1 MVLNTQENG
10 QESQGPEAQINR
22 EMDVE
27 SPPATPTQNQQTP
40 SVFEIPILP
49 LNKRYANF
57 SPETTYRGRNPY
69 QNTSSPKPIA
79 KNAEQAIYWARDL
92 ILQASTMEE
101 SHIAQNKLL
110 ELLDVFRDYTE
121 TGRVANQITEKLSAK
136 LAYHSA
142 TLANASQQATKTL
155 KQATIAASNKA
166 QPIAAQPTQKPAQS
180 SYAAIAA
187 NNSNQAWT
195 TVQPRKKQ
203 AQQAKKPASYYQT
216 LVTLEDG
223 QIISPLLVRN
233 KINQAF
239 QKAGI
244 AGPVIQQVSTSRR
257 NNLILTTTEGYSGE
271 FLLKQVNTW
280 QSQLPIKKAQPLESW
295 TKLIVHGVPTT
306 FDGAEN
312 LQLLHTEIPTYN
324 KNQTIVGNPYWLS
337 RSWKNKQT
345 SSIVIAFKSEEEA
358 KKIGTEVSQREEI
371 GDHDAIAITIQEGR
385 LKFNIYNVYNQKN
398 AENIKTFQRLLANT
412 QLPISTLLLID
423 ANEHHPWWDPGCK
436 TSQDGQLLAD
446 WIEDQDL
453 SLLNTPGTATFFRPH
468 LSRETTLDLT
478 IATPDLAA
486 KGETLETS
494 FKGKCKAFRKA
505 LFPPPPSTALPSFN
519 NHQEKEWEWPA
530 LSTTELERACS
541 NKVKSSSP
549 GPDAL
554 SQDIITAAYQAQP
567 NTFFKA
573 YSLLF
578 NYGYHPTCWRR
589 ATGAIL
595 KKPSKPDYST
605 PKAYRVITLLSCLG
619 KVTERIIAKRLG
631 YLAETTNL
639 LHDSQIGGRLK
650 KSAIDA
656 ALLLVDQIQHQKQQ
670 GYTTSTVFLD
680 VKGAFDHVSH
690 NQFLDTLKRLGLPI
704 SLITWAKTFLSNRSL
719 RLAFDGQIEEFSE
732 INAGIPQGSPV
743 SPIFFLIYIRD
754 LFPQIDGFQLSY
766 IDDISIT
773 TSSTSIKKNVKILQR
788 EVNKLVTKG
797 KQLAIEFDIA
807 KTELIHYTKNKRRK
821 EIPLELP
828 SKEKIYHKDT
838 IKWLGVYL
846 DNKLSFREHVAIR
859 ASQAKTAFNR
869 LGRLANIDRGLSPF
883 AIRQLYLAC
892 VTSIADYGSPIYWR
906 NQSFIKDQLQPL
918 HNAACRKVL
927 GVFKTAPAIPTS
939 IEASLPS
946 PAVRLSQTNR
956 KYALRAIQLAPTH
969 PITKA
974 IARLQKTTLQQS
986 KQPNKPRQLRAI
998 TSSIPSTKEIE
1009 EIISY
1014 RFRPWDSLNYNIS
1027 ISKKSKEEEA
1037 AAHKD
1042 YIQTIEDNSIVIYSD
1057 ASKTKDRDGIGV
1069 GLAVYN
1075 PNQEEIYAETKN
1087 IGEQQL
1093 VYNGELEG
1101 VTAAFEYA
1109 AKTAQKDQN
1118 IHVYADNQAAIYRL
1132 QSLSDKPGQQWVI
1145 RCQKAAKAILNRK
1158 AKIFLKWAPGHTDI
1172 EGNERADALA
1182 KEATKQTPKK
1192 SQTSLAFL
1200 GTKIKLLQRAS
1211 QAEEWRKYREKN
1223 RTPKATTVEE
1233 ALEIAR
1239 NLVIQA
1245 ANLAENNPTQ
1255 QTSLLDL
1262 VEVFRDYT
1270 ETGRVSKKNS
1280 AILGDQI
1287 SSLSNVSKEL
1297 RDKVRRLEKPIPAQ
1311 PNQQG
1316 DRQTAALTQPISY
1329 AAIAAA
1335 NKEQQWTT
1343 MQKKAPQKAKPSLKE
1358 RQLVLVNQGGPAAFD
1373 ALRLRNAFN
1382 QAFTLKGGVQSPVVA
1397 SVTLSSKG
1405 NKVVTT
1411 TPAFTANYLL
1421 ENQGIWKDL
1430 VAFKVAQ
1437 PITSWFKIVVH
1448 RLPTNHG
1455 LEVIKEEIETFN
1467 KGLKVVGT
1475 PFWLTPE
1482 SKRGQQSYGSA
1493 CVAFATEEEALKAI
1507 RGKLYILG
1515 ESLRAEKLR
1524 VINNLKQCSKCQ
1536 GFGHLEARN
1545 SPATE
1550 SALDLAIK
1558 VDARIVAVQEPWLP
1572 KGSSYENTR
1581 STAHQDFTQILP
1593 TPKDTSLRPRVLFY
1607 IRKDLK
1613 GEVNPFI
1620 SDDNDFLAIKVLA
1633 STSSLYIYNIYNEKS
1648 LQEGLNKTTIQRR
1661 LLQEIL
1667 QPQSIILGDFNTHH
1681 PRWSLEERSPSTQ
1694 AEELVEWIDTQDLT
1708 LLNTPGAGTF
1718 LRSHMR
1724 QESVLDLTFA
1734 TSNTAASILD
1744 WQTIPETTFKET
1756 LGQEIKVLD
1765 LEKRLSTLPPCS
1777 NYTSRK
1783 LILGQNILL
1792 ETKLDELG
1800 EDLTRAI
1807 QKALEKSTPLVNQK
1821 PKTKPW
1827 WTSELDSH
1835 KRDLSRAYRA
1845 YKKEAAKENNS
1856 SLYQW
1861 KQEYLRTKNRY
1872 LKAIQRAKQS
1882 HWEAFL
1888 QKDSPKE
1895 IFKALAYTKDNL
1907 STRIPAIKGKES
1919 FTKKCKAFREDL
1931 FPPPPTT
1938 ATPSFHIYRGDS
1950 RWTWPALT
1958 EDELSFA
1965 CCKVKATSPGPD
1977 LISQEVIQKV
1987 YSAQPEALFRI
1998 YSTLF
2003 NLGYHPRCWRKA
2015 KGVILRK
2022 PNKPDYSIPKAYR
2035 VISLLNCLGKVLE
2048 RLVAR
2053 RLGALAETTDLLHP
2067 SQLGGRLKKSAI
2079 DAALLFYNNIQ
2090 QQKRKQKTTT
2100 TIFLDIKGAFDH
2112 VSKNK
2117 LLEVMKDQG
2126 LPCCLLAWTKS
2137 FLEDRI
2143 LQLSFDGQTEK
2154 PQVISTGTPQGSP
2167 ASPIL
2172 FLIYSKPLFNAI
2184 QTNANIYSSSYIDD
2198 LQISI
2203 SSTSVRKNIKLLE
2216 KEIQNLF
2223 RLAEESAIQ
2232 FDSSK
2237 TKLVN
2242 WTRSRKDQARV
2253 LTLPNQEIVQSKEL
2267 VRWLGVYFD
2276 CSLKFKHHSLI
2287 RNQQASAAF
2296 HRLSRLANSNKG
2308 LSPRAREQQT
2318 ALNQRQKLQNQACRK
2333 ILGSFRTSP
2342 AIPSEVEAALCP
2354 PRVRLNNALRQ
2365 YAFRARK
2372 LAPSHPLNIAIT
2384 SNQGKQLE
2392 RITRS
2397 ISTALS
2403 DDSEEIK
2410 HYASMPWSSTM
2421 PYKTNISKKSKKIE
2435 AKHHKE
2441 LLEDEYLLLI
2451 YSDASATKEGKGIGV
2466 GVAFYKGASLIAY
2479 EKVNIGYNQLVYNGE
2494 LEGITLGLEKAFDL
2508 VDDYLEVRAAIFR
2521 LKTASDYPGQEWQLR
2536 CTIAA
2541 EKLQEKGILPTIQW
2555 VLGHQG
2561 VIGNERA
2568 DALAKEATKL
2578 DPSSSRTSLAVI
2590 GTRIKQL
2597 GEREWLSYLGQYRR
2611 KAITLNPTT
2620 YAARYKWKTRKQ
2632 IATPPT
2638 SREASSAFYQ
2648 LKLGHCYLRDFL
2660 FKRGKVDSKVC
2671 PCNYRATQDP
2681 AHILLSCTLYKE
2693 ARKKMQETTKDPLSL
2708 AFLLDTTVGVQ
2719 ATIAFI
2725 KETRAATQ
2733 ACNNYKALSVT
2744 SNKKDSLL
2752 DEGMEAGSLWTS
2764 TSEGNDQRG
2773 A

>member
-1 MVLNTQENG
+1 MPPDSDT
-10 QESQGPEAQINR
+10 I
-22 EMDVE
+22 DVE
-27 SPPATPTQNQQTP
+27 LPRIRQEIAELEGQIQNEIEMEATQPATPTQNLET
-40 SVFEIPILP
+40 SNIFEIPILP
-49 LNKRYANF
+49 PNKRQANF
-57 SPETTYRGRNPY
+57 SPEKTRTHRRTRSNFSPFIGSTLRNPF
-69 QNTSSPKPIA
+69 SS
-79 KNAEQAIYWARDL
+79 Q
-92 ILQASTMEE
+92 
-101 SHIAQNKLL
+101 
-110 ELLDVFRDYTE
+110 
-121 TGRVANQITEKLSAK
+121 
-136 LAYHSA
+136 
-142 TLANASQQATKTL
+142 
-155 KQATIAASNKA
+155 
-166 QPIAAQPTQKPAQS
+166 
-180 SYAAIAA
+180 
-187 NNSNQAWT
+187 
-195 TVQPRKKQ
+195 
-203 AQQAKKPASYYQT
+203 
-216 LVTLEDG
+216 
-223 QIISPLLVRN
+223 
-233 KINQAF
+233 
-239 QKAGI
+239 
-244 AGPVIQQVSTSRR
+244 
-257 NNLILTTTEGYSGE
+257 
-271 FLLKQVNTW
+271 
-280 QSQLPIKKAQPLESW
+280 
-295 TKLIVHGVPTT
+295 
-306 FDGAEN
+306 
-312 LQLLHTEIPTYN
+312 
-324 KNQTIVGNPYWLS
+324 
-337 RSWKNKQT
+337 
-345 SSIVIAFKSEEEA
+345 
-358 KKIGTEVSQREEI
+358 
-371 GDHDAIAITIQEGR
+371 
-385 LKFNIYNVYNQKN
+385 
-398 AENIKTFQRLLANT
+398 
-412 QLPISTLLLID
+412 
-423 ANEHHPWWDPGCK
+423 
-436 TSQDGQLLAD
+436 
-446 WIEDQDL
+446 
-453 SLLNTPGTATFFRPH
+453 
-468 LSRETTLDLT
+468 
-478 IATPDLAA
+478 
-486 KGETLETS
+486 
-494 FKGKCKAFRKA
+494 
-505 LFPPPPSTALPSFN
+505 
-519 NHQEKEWEWPA
+519 
-530 LSTTELERACS
+530 
-541 NKVKSSSP
+541 
-549 GPDAL
+549 
-554 SQDIITAAYQAQP
+554 
-567 NTFFKA
+567 
-573 YSLLF
+573 
-578 NYGYHPTCWRR
+578 
-589 ATGAIL
+589 
-595 KKPSKPDYST
+595 
-605 PKAYRVITLLSCLG
+605 
-619 KVTERIIAKRLG
+619 
-631 YLAETTNL
+631 
-639 LHDSQIGGRLK
+639 
-650 KSAIDA
+650 
-656 ALLLVDQIQHQKQQ
+656 
-670 GYTTSTVFLD
+670 
-680 VKGAFDHVSH
+680 
-690 NQFLDTLKRLGLPI
+690 
-704 SLITWAKTFLSNRSL
+704 
-719 RLAFDGQIEEFSE
+719 
-732 INAGIPQGSPV
+732 
-743 SPIFFLIYIRD
+743 
-754 LFPQIDGFQLSY
+754 
-766 IDDISIT
+766 
-773 TSSTSIKKNVKILQR
+773 
-788 EVNKLVTKG
+788 
-797 KQLAIEFDIA
+797 
-807 KTELIHYTKNKRRK
+807 
-821 EIPLELP
+821 
-828 SKEKIYHKDT
+828 
-838 IKWLGVYL
+838 
-846 DNKLSFREHVAIR
+846 
-859 ASQAKTAFNR
+859 
-869 LGRLANIDRGLSPF
+869 
-883 AIRQLYLAC
+883 
-892 VTSIADYGSPIYWR
+892 
-906 NQSFIKDQLQPL
+906 
-918 HNAACRKVL
+918 
-927 GVFKTAPAIPTS
+927 
-939 IEASLPS
+939 
-946 PAVRLSQTNR
+946 
-956 KYALRAIQLAPTH
+956 
-969 PITKA
+969 
-974 IARLQKTTLQQS
+974 
-986 KQPNKPRQLRAI
+986 
-998 TSSIPSTKEIE
+998 
-1009 EIISY
+1009 
-1014 RFRPWDSLNYNIS
+1014 
-1027 ISKKSKEEEA
+1027 
-1037 AAHKD
+1037 
-1042 YIQTIEDNSIVIYSD
+1042 
-1057 ASKTKDRDGIGV
+1057 
-1069 GLAVYN
+1069 
-1075 PNQEEIYAETKN
+1075 
-1087 IGEQQL
+1087 
-1093 VYNGELEG
+1093 
-1101 VTAAFEYA
+1101 
-1109 AKTAQKDQN
+1109 
-1118 IHVYADNQAAIYRL
+1118 
-1132 QSLSDKPGQQWVI
+1132 
-1145 RCQKAAKAILNRK
+1145 
-1158 AKIFLKWAPGHTDI
+1158 
-1172 EGNERADALA
+1172 
-1182 KEATKQTPKK
+1182 
-1192 SQTSLAFL
+1192 
-1200 GTKIKLLQRAS
+1200 
-1211 QAEEWRKYREKN
+1211 N

-1421 ENQGIWKDL
+1421 ENQ
-1430 VAFKVAQ
+1430 
-1437 PITSWFKIVVH
+1437 
-1448 RLPTNHG
+1448 
-1455 LEVIKEEIETFN
+1455 EVIKEEIETFN

-1744 WQTIPETTFKET
+1744 WQTIPEVGSDHHAILFSIYTTSQLPSQPASLPKQYNTKRTDWTTFKET

-1861 KQEYLRTKNRY
+1861 KREYLRTKNRY

-2143 LQLSFDGQTEK
+2143 LQLSFDGQTEE
-2154 PQVISTGTPQGSP
+2154 P
-2167 ASPIL
+2167 
-2172 FLIYSKPLFNAI
+2172 

-2237 TKLVN
+2237 TELVN

-2253 LTLPNQEIVQSKEL
+2253 LTLPNQEI
-2267 VRWLGVYFD
+2267 
-2276 CSLKFKHHSLI
+2276 
-2287 RNQQASAAF
+2287 QASAAF
-2296 HRLSRLANSNKG
+2296 HRLSQLANSNKG
-2308 LSPRAREQQT
+2308 LSPRAVRQLYLACITSVADYGCQIFWREQQT

-2342 AIPSEVEAALCP
+2342 AIPSE
-2354 PRVRLNNALRQ
+2354 
-2365 YAFRARK
+2365 
-2372 LAPSHPLNIAIT
+2372 S
-2384 SNQGKQLE
+2384 
-2392 RITRS
+2392 
-2397 ISTALS
+2397 ST
-2403 DDSEEIK
+2403 D
-2410 HYASMPWSSTM
+2410 ASMPWSSTM
-2421 PYKTNISKKSKKIE
+2421 PYKTNISKKSKEIE
-2435 AKHHKE
+2435 AKHQQGASRRRISPLD
-2441 LLEDEYLLLI
+2441 LLRRLSY
-2451 YSDASATKEGKGIGV
+2451 KGRQGIGV
-2466 GVAFYKGASLIAY
+2466 GVASTKELVLIAY

-2494 LEGITLGLEKAFDL
+2494 LKGITLGLEKAFDL
-2508 VDDYLEVRAAIFR
+2508 ADDYLEVRVYADKQAAIFR
-2521 LKTASDYPGQEWQLR
+2521 LKTASDYPGQETPGR
-2536 CTIAA
+2536 YRKRESRRAS
-2541 EKLQEKGILPTIQW
+2541 KGGT
-2555 VLGHQG
+2555 
-2561 VIGNERA
+2561 
-2568 DALAKEATKL
+2568 TKL

-2632 IATPPT
+2632 IATTPT

-2733 ACNNYKALSVT
+2733 AWYKG
-2744 SNKKDSLL
+2744 NL
-2752 DEGMEAGSLWTS
+2752 D
-2764 TSEGNDQRG
+2764 N
-2773 A
+2773 

>member
-1 MVLNTQENG
+1 MPPDSDT
-10 QESQGPEAQINR
+10 I
-22 EMDVE
+22 DVE
-27 SPPATPTQNQQTP
+27 LPRIRQEIAELEGQIQNEIEMEATQPATPTQNLET
-40 SVFEIPILP
+40 SNIFEIPILP
-49 LNKRYANF
+49 PNKRQANF
-57 SPETTYRGRNPY
+57 SPEKTRTHRRSTLRNPF
-69 QNTSSPKPIA
+69 SS
-79 KNAEQAIYWARDL
+79 Q
-92 ILQASTMEE
+92 
-101 SHIAQNKLL
+101 
-110 ELLDVFRDYTE
+110 
-121 TGRVANQITEKLSAK
+121 
-136 LAYHSA
+136 
-142 TLANASQQATKTL
+142 
-155 KQATIAASNKA
+155 
-166 QPIAAQPTQKPAQS
+166 
-180 SYAAIAA
+180 
-187 NNSNQAWT
+187 
-195 TVQPRKKQ
+195 
-203 AQQAKKPASYYQT
+203 
-216 LVTLEDG
+216 
-223 QIISPLLVRN
+223 
-233 KINQAF
+233 
-239 QKAGI
+239 
-244 AGPVIQQVSTSRR
+244 
-257 NNLILTTTEGYSGE
+257 
-271 FLLKQVNTW
+271 
-280 QSQLPIKKAQPLESW
+280 
-295 TKLIVHGVPTT
+295 
-306 FDGAEN
+306 
-312 LQLLHTEIPTYN
+312 
-324 KNQTIVGNPYWLS
+324 
-337 RSWKNKQT
+337 
-345 SSIVIAFKSEEEA
+345 
-358 KKIGTEVSQREEI
+358 
-371 GDHDAIAITIQEGR
+371 
-385 LKFNIYNVYNQKN
+385 
-398 AENIKTFQRLLANT
+398 
-412 QLPISTLLLID
+412 
-423 ANEHHPWWDPGCK
+423 
-436 TSQDGQLLAD
+436 
-446 WIEDQDL
+446 
-453 SLLNTPGTATFFRPH
+453 
-468 LSRETTLDLT
+468 
-478 IATPDLAA
+478 
-486 KGETLETS
+486 
-494 FKGKCKAFRKA
+494 
-505 LFPPPPSTALPSFN
+505 
-519 NHQEKEWEWPA
+519 
-530 LSTTELERACS
+530 
-541 NKVKSSSP
+541 
-549 GPDAL
+549 
-554 SQDIITAAYQAQP
+554 
-567 NTFFKA
+567 
-573 YSLLF
+573 
-578 NYGYHPTCWRR
+578 
-589 ATGAIL
+589 
-595 KKPSKPDYST
+595 
-605 PKAYRVITLLSCLG
+605 
-619 KVTERIIAKRLG
+619 
-631 YLAETTNL
+631 
-639 LHDSQIGGRLK
+639 
-650 KSAIDA
+650 
-656 ALLLVDQIQHQKQQ
+656 
-670 GYTTSTVFLD
+670 
-680 VKGAFDHVSH
+680 
-690 NQFLDTLKRLGLPI
+690 
-704 SLITWAKTFLSNRSL
+704 
-719 RLAFDGQIEEFSE
+719 
-732 INAGIPQGSPV
+732 
-743 SPIFFLIYIRD
+743 
-754 LFPQIDGFQLSY
+754 
-766 IDDISIT
+766 
-773 TSSTSIKKNVKILQR
+773 
-788 EVNKLVTKG
+788 
-797 KQLAIEFDIA
+797 
-807 KTELIHYTKNKRRK
+807 
-821 EIPLELP
+821 
-828 SKEKIYHKDT
+828 
-838 IKWLGVYL
+838 
-846 DNKLSFREHVAIR
+846 
-859 ASQAKTAFNR
+859 
-869 LGRLANIDRGLSPF
+869 
-883 AIRQLYLAC
+883 
-892 VTSIADYGSPIYWR
+892 
-906 NQSFIKDQLQPL
+906 
-918 HNAACRKVL
+918 
-927 GVFKTAPAIPTS
+927 
-939 IEASLPS
+939 
-946 PAVRLSQTNR
+946 
-956 KYALRAIQLAPTH
+956 
-969 PITKA
+969 
-974 IARLQKTTLQQS
+974 
-986 KQPNKPRQLRAI
+986 
-998 TSSIPSTKEIE
+998 
-1009 EIISY
+1009 
-1014 RFRPWDSLNYNIS
+1014 
-1027 ISKKSKEEEA
+1027 
-1037 AAHKD
+1037 
-1042 YIQTIEDNSIVIYSD
+1042 
-1057 ASKTKDRDGIGV
+1057 
-1069 GLAVYN
+1069 
-1075 PNQEEIYAETKN
+1075 
-1087 IGEQQL
+1087 
-1093 VYNGELEG
+1093 
-1101 VTAAFEYA
+1101 
-1109 AKTAQKDQN
+1109 
-1118 IHVYADNQAAIYRL
+1118 
-1132 QSLSDKPGQQWVI
+1132 
-1145 RCQKAAKAILNRK
+1145 
-1158 AKIFLKWAPGHTDI
+1158 
-1172 EGNERADALA
+1172 
-1182 KEATKQTPKK
+1182 
-1192 SQTSLAFL
+1192 
-1200 GTKIKLLQRAS
+1200 
-1211 QAEEWRKYREKN
+1211 N

-1667 QPQSIILGDFNTHH
+1667 QPHSIILGDFNTHH

-1744 WQTIPETTFKET
+1744 WQTIPELPSQPASLPKQYNTKRTDWTTFKET

-1861 KQEYLRTKNRY
+1861 KREYLRTKNRY

-2143 LQLSFDGQTEK
+2143 LQLSFDGQTEE

-2237 TKLVN
+2237 TELVN

-2308 LSPRAREQQT
+2308 LSPRAVRQLYLACITSVADYGCQIFWREQQT

-2421 PYKTNISKKSKKIE
+2421 PYKTNISKKSKEIE

-2441 LLEDEYLLLI
+2441 LLEDEYLLSI

-2466 GVAFYKGASLIAY
+2466 GVAFYKGASLIAQ
-2479 EKVNIGYNQLVYNGE
+2479 EKANIGYNQLVYNGE
-2494 LEGITLGLEKAFDL
+2494 LEGITLGLEKAVDL
-2508 VDDYLEVRAAIFR
+2508 ADDYLEVRIYADNQAAILR

-2555 VLGHQG
+2555 VPGHQG

-2597 GEREWLSYLGQYRR
+2597 GEREWLSYLGQYGR

-2660 FKRGKVDSKVC
+2660 FKRGKVDSKAC

-2708 AFLLDTTVGVQ
+2708 AFLLDTTIGYRVY
-2719 ATIAFI
+2719 
-2725 KETRAATQ
+2725 E
-2733 ACNNYKALSVT
+2733 S
-2744 SNKKDSLL
+2744 
-2752 DEGMEAGSLWTS
+2752 
-2764 TSEGNDQRG
+2764 RG
-2773 A
+2773 ATTTVPPKAPPTTHAVQHLPMGPESERRIANDSASVSDNAIVDNDSDDANDNGITIKYDYAAMHTMETGMPDKTEYSKR

>member
-1 MVLNTQENG
+1 MHA
-10 QESQGPEAQINR
+10 S
-22 EMDVE
+22 
-27 SPPATPTQNQQTP
+27 
-40 SVFEIPILP
+40 
-49 LNKRYANF
+49 KYY
-57 SPETTYRGRNPY
+57 TYSR
-69 QNTSSPKPIA
+69 
-79 KNAEQAIYWARDL
+79 
-92 ILQASTMEE
+92 
-101 SHIAQNKLL
+101 KL
-110 ELLDVFRDYTE
+110 EV
-121 TGRVANQITEKLSAK
+121 
-136 LAYHSA
+136 
-142 TLANASQQATKTL
+142 
-155 KQATIAASNKA
+155 
-166 QPIAAQPTQKPAQS
+166 
-180 SYAAIAA
+180 
-187 NNSNQAWT
+187 
-195 TVQPRKKQ
+195 
-203 AQQAKKPASYYQT
+203 
-216 LVTLEDG
+216 
-223 QIISPLLVRN
+223 
-233 KINQAF
+233 
-239 QKAGI
+239 
-244 AGPVIQQVSTSRR
+244 
-257 NNLILTTTEGYSGE
+257 
-271 FLLKQVNTW
+271 
-280 QSQLPIKKAQPLESW
+280 
-295 TKLIVHGVPTT
+295 GV
-306 FDGAEN
+306 
-312 LQLLHTEIPTYN
+312 
-324 KNQTIVGNPYWLS
+324 VG
-337 RSWKNKQT
+337 
-345 SSIVIAFKSEEEA
+345 
-358 KKIGTEVSQREEI
+358 
-371 GDHDAIAITIQEGR
+371 
-385 LKFNIYNVYNQKN
+385 
-398 AENIKTFQRLLANT
+398 
-412 QLPISTLLLID
+412 
-423 ANEHHPWWDPGCK
+423 
-436 TSQDGQLLAD
+436 
-446 WIEDQDL
+446 
-453 SLLNTPGTATFFRPH
+453 
-468 LSRETTLDLT
+468 
-478 IATPDLAA
+478 
-486 KGETLETS
+486 
-494 FKGKCKAFRKA
+494 
-505 LFPPPPSTALPSFN
+505 
-519 NHQEKEWEWPA
+519 
-530 LSTTELERACS
+530 
-541 NKVKSSSP
+541 
-549 GPDAL
+549 
-554 SQDIITAAYQAQP
+554 
-567 NTFFKA
+567 
-573 YSLLF
+573 
-578 NYGYHPTCWRR
+578 
-589 ATGAIL
+589 
-595 KKPSKPDYST
+595 
-605 PKAYRVITLLSCLG
+605 
-619 KVTERIIAKRLG
+619 
-631 YLAETTNL
+631 
-639 LHDSQIGGRLK
+639 
-650 KSAIDA
+650 
-656 ALLLVDQIQHQKQQ
+656 
-670 GYTTSTVFLD
+670 
-680 VKGAFDHVSH
+680 
-690 NQFLDTLKRLGLPI
+690 
-704 SLITWAKTFLSNRSL
+704 
-719 RLAFDGQIEEFSE
+719 
-732 INAGIPQGSPV
+732 
-743 SPIFFLIYIRD
+743 
-754 LFPQIDGFQLSY
+754 
-766 IDDISIT
+766 
-773 TSSTSIKKNVKILQR
+773 
-788 EVNKLVTKG
+788 
-797 KQLAIEFDIA
+797 
-807 KTELIHYTKNKRRK
+807 
-821 EIPLELP
+821 
-828 SKEKIYHKDT
+828 
-838 IKWLGVYL
+838 
-846 DNKLSFREHVAIR
+846 
-859 ASQAKTAFNR
+859 
-869 LGRLANIDRGLSPF
+869 
-883 AIRQLYLAC
+883 
-892 VTSIADYGSPIYWR
+892 
-906 NQSFIKDQLQPL
+906 
-918 HNAACRKVL
+918 
-927 GVFKTAPAIPTS
+927 
-939 IEASLPS
+939 
-946 PAVRLSQTNR
+946 
-956 KYALRAIQLAPTH
+956 
-969 PITKA
+969 TKA

-1211 QAEEWRKYREKN
+1211 QAEEWRKYREKVREKKTSYGAIFDLKLKNQLAIPRGTKRDILSSFYSLKIGHGYFNSYLKRVKRRECDLCRCGKPQTAEHLLRYCGFYSVERNQLKKTLNQKILKLPRLLHTTSGSTLRNPFSSQN

-1467 KGLKVVGT
+1467 KGLKV
-1475 PFWLTPE
+1475 
-1482 SKRGQQSYGSA
+1482 QSYSSA
-1493 CVAFATEEEALKAI
+1493 YVAFATKEEALKAI

-1515 ESLRAEKLR
+1515 ESLRAEKLQ

-1536 GFGHLEARN
+1536 GFGHLKARN
-1545 SPATE
+1545 SPATK

-1558 VDARIVAVQEPWLP
+1558 VDARIVA
-1572 KGSSYENTR
+1572 
-1581 STAHQDFTQILP
+1581 DFTQILP

-1620 SDDNDFLAIKVLA
+1620 SDDNDFLAIK
-1633 STSSLYIYNIYNEKS
+1633 
-1648 LQEGLNKTTIQRR
+1648 RR

-1667 QPQSIILGDFNTHH
+1667 QPQLIILGDFNTHY

-1694 AEELVEWIDTQDLT
+1694 AEEL
-1708 LLNTPGAGTF
+1708 
-1718 LRSHMR
+1718 
-1724 QESVLDLTFA
+1724 
-1734 TSNTAASILD
+1734 
-1744 WQTIPETTFKET
+1744 TTFKET

-1765 LEKRLSTLPPCS
+1765 LEKRLSILPPCS

-1807 QKALEKSTPLVNQK
+1807 QKALEKSTL
-1821 PKTKPW
+1821 
-1827 WTSELDSH
+1827 L
-1835 KRDLSRAYRA
+1835 
-1845 YKKEAAKENNS
+1845 
-1856 SLYQW
+1856 
-1861 KQEYLRTKNRY
+1861 
-1872 LKAIQRAKQS
+1872 
-1882 HWEAFL
+1882 EAFL

-1965 CCKVKATSPGPD
+1965 YC
-1977 LISQEVIQKV
+1977 
-1987 YSAQPEALFRI
+1987 
-1998 YSTLF
+1998 
-2003 NLGYHPRCWRKA
+2003 
-2015 KGVILRK
+2015 
-2022 PNKPDYSIPKAYR
+2022 
-2035 VISLLNCLGKVLE
+2035 KVLE

-2100 TIFLDIKGAFDH
+2100 TIFLNIKGAFDH

-2117 LLEVMKDQG
+2117 LLE
-2126 LPCCLLAWTKS
+2126 TKS

-2143 LQLSFDGQTEK
+2143 LQLSFNGQTEE

-2167 ASPIL
+2167 TSPIL
-2172 FLIYSKPLFNAI
+2172 FLIYLKPLFNAI

-2203 SSTSVRKNIKLLE
+2203 SSTLVRKNIKLLE

-2223 RLAEESAIQ
+2223 RLAEKSAIQ

-2237 TKLVN
+2237 TELK
-2242 WTRSRKDQARV
+2242 
-2253 LTLPNQEIVQSKEL
+2253 IVQSKEL

-2308 LSPRAREQQT
+2308 LSPRAVRQLYLACITSVANYSCQIFWREQQT

-2342 AIPSEVEAALCP
+2342 AIPSEVEAALYP

-2372 LAPSHPLNIAIT
+2372 LAPSYPLNIAIT

-2403 DDSEEIK
+2403 DD
-2410 HYASMPWSSTM
+2410 T
-2421 PYKTNISKKSKKIE
+2421 
-2435 AKHHKE
+2435 KHHKE
-2441 LLEDEYLLLI
+2441 LLEDEYLLSI

-2508 VDDYLEVRAAIFR
+2508 ADDYLEVRVYADNQAAIFR

-2555 VLGHQG
+2555 VPGHQG

-2733 ACNNYKALSVT
+2733 AWYKG
-2744 SNKKDSLL
+2744 NL
-2752 DEGMEAGSLWTS
+2752 D
-2764 TSEGNDQRG
+2764 N
-2773 A
+2773 

>member
-1 MVLNTQENG
+1 MTALMPTQRDQVELEGSDLEARVQQDIERSSSIEQNKKKRPASTSLEEASRRSKMNATSYTQEIDEMDTIVVEVQRTQG
-10 QESQGPEAQINR
+10 TQESSRPRASTPPSTVDDLPAEPNR
-22 EMDVE
+22 
-27 SPPATPTQNQQTP
+27 PTHTRTR
-40 SVFEIPILP
+40 S
-49 LNKRYANF
+49 NF
-57 SPETTYRGRNPY
+57 SPFIGSTLRNPF
-69 QNTSSPKPIA
+69 
-79 KNAEQAIYWARDL
+79 
-92 ILQASTMEE
+92 AS
-101 SHIAQNKLL
+101 QNK
-110 ELLDVFRDYTE
+110 T
-121 TGRVANQITEKLSAK
+121 
-136 LAYHSA
+136 
-142 TLANASQQATKTL
+142 
-155 KQATIAASNKA
+155 
-166 QPIAAQPTQKPAQS
+166 
-180 SYAAIAA
+180 
-187 NNSNQAWT
+187 
-195 TVQPRKKQ
+195 PR
-203 AQQAKKPASYYQT
+203 
-216 LVTLEDG
+216 
-223 QIISPLLVRN
+223 
-233 KINQAF
+233 
-239 QKAGI
+239 
-244 AGPVIQQVSTSRR
+244 
-257 NNLILTTTEGYSGE
+257 
-271 FLLKQVNTW
+271 
-280 QSQLPIKKAQPLESW
+280 
-295 TKLIVHGVPTT
+295 
-306 FDGAEN
+306 
-312 LQLLHTEIPTYN
+312 
-324 KNQTIVGNPYWLS
+324 
-337 RSWKNKQT
+337 
-345 SSIVIAFKSEEEA
+345 
-358 KKIGTEVSQREEI
+358 
-371 GDHDAIAITIQEGR
+371 
-385 LKFNIYNVYNQKN
+385 
-398 AENIKTFQRLLANT
+398 
-412 QLPISTLLLID
+412 
-423 ANEHHPWWDPGCK
+423 
-436 TSQDGQLLAD
+436 
-446 WIEDQDL
+446 
-453 SLLNTPGTATFFRPH
+453 
-468 LSRETTLDLT
+468 
-478 IATPDLAA
+478 
-486 KGETLETS
+486 
-494 FKGKCKAFRKA
+494 
-505 LFPPPPSTALPSFN
+505 
-519 NHQEKEWEWPA
+519 
-530 LSTTELERACS
+530 
-541 NKVKSSSP
+541 
-549 GPDAL
+549 
-554 SQDIITAAYQAQP
+554 
-567 NTFFKA
+567 
-573 YSLLF
+573 
-578 NYGYHPTCWRR
+578 
-589 ATGAIL
+589 
-595 KKPSKPDYST
+595 
-605 PKAYRVITLLSCLG
+605 
-619 KVTERIIAKRLG
+619 
-631 YLAETTNL
+631 
-639 LHDSQIGGRLK
+639 
-650 KSAIDA
+650 
-656 ALLLVDQIQHQKQQ
+656 
-670 GYTTSTVFLD
+670 
-680 VKGAFDHVSH
+680 
-690 NQFLDTLKRLGLPI
+690 
-704 SLITWAKTFLSNRSL
+704 
-719 RLAFDGQIEEFSE
+719 
-732 INAGIPQGSPV
+732 
-743 SPIFFLIYIRD
+743 
-754 LFPQIDGFQLSY
+754 
-766 IDDISIT
+766 
-773 TSSTSIKKNVKILQR
+773 
-788 EVNKLVTKG
+788 
-797 KQLAIEFDIA
+797 
-807 KTELIHYTKNKRRK
+807 
-821 EIPLELP
+821 
-828 SKEKIYHKDT
+828 
-838 IKWLGVYL
+838 
-846 DNKLSFREHVAIR
+846 
-859 ASQAKTAFNR
+859 
-869 LGRLANIDRGLSPF
+869 
-883 AIRQLYLAC
+883 
-892 VTSIADYGSPIYWR
+892 
-906 NQSFIKDQLQPL
+906 
-918 HNAACRKVL
+918 
-927 GVFKTAPAIPTS
+927 
-939 IEASLPS
+939 
-946 PAVRLSQTNR
+946 
-956 KYALRAIQLAPTH
+956 
-969 PITKA
+969 
-974 IARLQKTTLQQS
+974 
-986 KQPNKPRQLRAI
+986 
-998 TSSIPSTKEIE
+998 
-1009 EIISY
+1009 
-1014 RFRPWDSLNYNIS
+1014 
-1027 ISKKSKEEEA
+1027 
-1037 AAHKD
+1037 
-1042 YIQTIEDNSIVIYSD
+1042 
-1057 ASKTKDRDGIGV
+1057 
-1069 GLAVYN
+1069 
-1075 PNQEEIYAETKN
+1075 
-1087 IGEQQL
+1087 
-1093 VYNGELEG
+1093 
-1101 VTAAFEYA
+1101 
-1109 AKTAQKDQN
+1109 
-1118 IHVYADNQAAIYRL
+1118 
-1132 QSLSDKPGQQWVI
+1132 
-1145 RCQKAAKAILNRK
+1145 
-1158 AKIFLKWAPGHTDI
+1158 
-1172 EGNERADALA
+1172 
-1182 KEATKQTPKK
+1182 
-1192 SQTSLAFL
+1192 
-1200 GTKIKLLQRAS
+1200 
-1211 QAEEWRKYREKN
+1211 
-1223 RTPKATTVEE
+1223 ATTVEE

-1239 NLVIQA
+1239 NLVVQA
-1245 ANLAENNPTQ
+1245 ASLAENNPSQ

-1270 ETGRVSKKNS
+1270 ETGRVNKKNA

-1297 RDKVRRLEKPIPAQ
+1297 RDKVRRLDKPTPAQ

-1316 DRQTAALTQPISY
+1316 NRQTAAPTQPISY
-1329 AAIAAA
+1329 AAAATA

-1343 MQKKAPQKAKPSLKE
+1343 VQKKAPQKAKPSLKE

-1421 ENQGIWKDL
+1421 ENQSIWKDL
-1430 VAFKVAQ
+1430 VAFKAAQ
-1437 PITSWFKIVVH
+1437 PITSWFKVVIH
-1448 RLPTNHG
+1448 KLPTNHG

-1524 VINNLKQCSKCQ
+1524 VINNSKQCSKCQ
-1536 GFGHLEARN
+1536 GFGHLEARS

-1558 VDARIVAVQEPWLP
+1558 VDAEIVAVQEPWLL
-1572 KGSSYENTR
+1572 KGSSYANTR
-1581 STAHQDFTQILP
+1581 SIAHQDFTQILP
-1593 TPKDTSLRPRVLFY
+1593 TLEDPLLRPRVLFY

-1613 GEVNPFI
+1613 VEVIPFI

-1633 STSSLYIYNIYNEKS
+1633 STSSFYIYNIYNEKS
-1648 LQEGLNKTTIQRR
+1648 LLEGQNKTTIQRR
-1661 LLQEIL
+1661 LLQETL
-1667 QPQSIILGDFNTHH
+1667 QLHSIILGDFNTHH
-1681 PRWSLEERSPSTQ
+1681 PRWSLEERSPSTL
-1694 AEELVEWIDTQDLT
+1694 AEELVGWIDAQNLT
-1708 LLNTPGAGTF
+1708 LLNTPGVGTF
-1718 LRSHMR
+1718 FRAHMR
-1724 QESVLDLTFA
+1724 KESVLDLTLA
-1734 TSNTAASILD
+1734 TNNIAASIQD
-1744 WQTIPETTFKET
+1744 WQTIPKVGSDHHALLFSIYTTSQLPSQLLSQQKQYDTKRTDWTIFKET
-1756 LGQEIKVLD
+1756 LGQEIKALD
-1765 LEKRLSTLPPCS
+1765 LEKRLSTLPPYS

-1783 LILGQNILL
+1783 LILGQNIPL

-1800 EDLTRAI
+1800 EVLTKAI
-1807 QKALEKSTPLVNQK
+1807 QSALEKSTPLVNLK

-1827 WTSELDSH
+1827 WTSELHSR

-1861 KQEYLRTKNRY
+1861 KREYLCTKNRY
-1872 LKAIQRAKQS
+1872 LKAIRQAKQS

-1907 STRIPAIKGKES
+1907 SSRIPMIKGKES
-1919 FTKKCKAFREDL
+1919 FTEKSKAFRENL

-1938 ATPSFHIYRGDS
+1938 ANPSFYTYRGDS

-1965 CCKVKATSPGPD
+1965 CCKVKATAPGPD
-1977 LISQEVIQKV
+1977 LISQEVIQKA
-1987 YSAQPEALFRI
+1987 YLAQSEALFRI

-2126 LPCCLLAWTKS
+2126 LTCCLLAWTKS
-2137 FLEDRI
+2137 FLEDRV
-2143 LQLSFDGQTEK
+2143 LQLSFDGQTEE
-2154 PQVISTGTPQGSP
+2154 PQEISTGTPQGSP

-2237 TKLVN
+2237 TELVN

-2308 LSPRAREQQT
+2308 LSPRAVRQLYLACVTSVADYGCQIFWREQQT
-2318 ALNQRQKLQNQACRK
+2318 TLNQRQKLQNQACRK
-2333 ILGSFRTSP
+2333 NLGSFRTSP
-2342 AIPSEVEAALCP
+2342 AIPSEVEAALYP
-2354 PRVRLNNALRQ
+2354 PRIRLNNALRQ

-2372 LAPSHPLNIAIT
+2372 LAPSHPLNIAIN

-2403 DDSEEIK
+2403 EDSEKIQ
-2410 HYASMPWSSTM
+2410 HYASMPWSATT
-2421 PYKTNISKKSKKIE
+2421 PYRINISKKSKESE
-2435 AKHHKE
+2435 AEHHKE
-2441 LLEDEYLLLI
+2441 LLEDEHLLSI
-2451 YSDASATKEGKGIGV
+2451 YSDASATSKGKGVGV
-2466 GVAFYKGASLIAY
+2466 GVAFYKGASLIAH
-2479 EKVNIGYNQLVYNGE
+2479 EKANIGYNQLVYNGE
-2494 LEGITLGLEKAFDL
+2494 LEGITLGLEKAVDL
-2508 VDDYLEVRAAIFR
+2508 ADDYLEVRVYADNQAAIFR

-2555 VLGHQG
+2555 VPGHQG

-2733 ACNNYKALSVT
+2733 AWYKG
-2744 SNKKDSLL
+2744 NL
-2752 DEGMEAGSLWTS
+2752 D
-2764 TSEGNDQRG
+2764 N
-2773 A
+2773 

>member
-1 MVLNTQENG
+1 MGNCRKDLFRTRQVYLRAVEL
-10 QESQGPEAQINR
+10 EAFKSRHVWTRLTSDRTHRPRRLLSKMPPDSDTI
-22 EMDVE
+22 DVE
-27 SPPATPTQNQQTP
+27 LPRIRQEIAELEGQIQNEIEMEATQPATPTQNLET
-40 SVFEIPILP
+40 SNIFEIPILP
-49 LNKRYANF
+49 PNKRQANF
-57 SPETTYRGRNPY
+57 SPEKTRTHRRTRSNFSPFIGSTLRNPF
-69 QNTSSPKPIA
+69 SS
-79 KNAEQAIYWARDL
+79 Q
-92 ILQASTMEE
+92 
-101 SHIAQNKLL
+101 
-110 ELLDVFRDYTE
+110 
-121 TGRVANQITEKLSAK
+121 
-136 LAYHSA
+136 
-142 TLANASQQATKTL
+142 
-155 KQATIAASNKA
+155 
-166 QPIAAQPTQKPAQS
+166 
-180 SYAAIAA
+180 
-187 NNSNQAWT
+187 
-195 TVQPRKKQ
+195 
-203 AQQAKKPASYYQT
+203 
-216 LVTLEDG
+216 
-223 QIISPLLVRN
+223 
-233 KINQAF
+233 
-239 QKAGI
+239 
-244 AGPVIQQVSTSRR
+244 
-257 NNLILTTTEGYSGE
+257 
-271 FLLKQVNTW
+271 
-280 QSQLPIKKAQPLESW
+280 
-295 TKLIVHGVPTT
+295 
-306 FDGAEN
+306 
-312 LQLLHTEIPTYN
+312 
-324 KNQTIVGNPYWLS
+324 
-337 RSWKNKQT
+337 
-345 SSIVIAFKSEEEA
+345 
-358 KKIGTEVSQREEI
+358 
-371 GDHDAIAITIQEGR
+371 
-385 LKFNIYNVYNQKN
+385 
-398 AENIKTFQRLLANT
+398 
-412 QLPISTLLLID
+412 
-423 ANEHHPWWDPGCK
+423 
-436 TSQDGQLLAD
+436 
-446 WIEDQDL
+446 
-453 SLLNTPGTATFFRPH
+453 
-468 LSRETTLDLT
+468 
-478 IATPDLAA
+478 
-486 KGETLETS
+486 
-494 FKGKCKAFRKA
+494 
-505 LFPPPPSTALPSFN
+505 
-519 NHQEKEWEWPA
+519 
-530 LSTTELERACS
+530 
-541 NKVKSSSP
+541 
-549 GPDAL
+549 
-554 SQDIITAAYQAQP
+554 
-567 NTFFKA
+567 
-573 YSLLF
+573 
-578 NYGYHPTCWRR
+578 
-589 ATGAIL
+589 
-595 KKPSKPDYST
+595 
-605 PKAYRVITLLSCLG
+605 
-619 KVTERIIAKRLG
+619 
-631 YLAETTNL
+631 
-639 LHDSQIGGRLK
+639 
-650 KSAIDA
+650 
-656 ALLLVDQIQHQKQQ
+656 
-670 GYTTSTVFLD
+670 
-680 VKGAFDHVSH
+680 
-690 NQFLDTLKRLGLPI
+690 
-704 SLITWAKTFLSNRSL
+704 
-719 RLAFDGQIEEFSE
+719 
-732 INAGIPQGSPV
+732 
-743 SPIFFLIYIRD
+743 
-754 LFPQIDGFQLSY
+754 
-766 IDDISIT
+766 
-773 TSSTSIKKNVKILQR
+773 
-788 EVNKLVTKG
+788 
-797 KQLAIEFDIA
+797 
-807 KTELIHYTKNKRRK
+807 
-821 EIPLELP
+821 
-828 SKEKIYHKDT
+828 
-838 IKWLGVYL
+838 
-846 DNKLSFREHVAIR
+846 
-859 ASQAKTAFNR
+859 
-869 LGRLANIDRGLSPF
+869 
-883 AIRQLYLAC
+883 
-892 VTSIADYGSPIYWR
+892 
-906 NQSFIKDQLQPL
+906 
-918 HNAACRKVL
+918 
-927 GVFKTAPAIPTS
+927 
-939 IEASLPS
+939 
-946 PAVRLSQTNR
+946 
-956 KYALRAIQLAPTH
+956 
-969 PITKA
+969 
-974 IARLQKTTLQQS
+974 
-986 KQPNKPRQLRAI
+986 
-998 TSSIPSTKEIE
+998 
-1009 EIISY
+1009 
-1014 RFRPWDSLNYNIS
+1014 
-1027 ISKKSKEEEA
+1027 
-1037 AAHKD
+1037 
-1042 YIQTIEDNSIVIYSD
+1042 
-1057 ASKTKDRDGIGV
+1057 
-1069 GLAVYN
+1069 
-1075 PNQEEIYAETKN
+1075 
-1087 IGEQQL
+1087 
-1093 VYNGELEG
+1093 
-1101 VTAAFEYA
+1101 
-1109 AKTAQKDQN
+1109 
-1118 IHVYADNQAAIYRL
+1118 
-1132 QSLSDKPGQQWVI
+1132 
-1145 RCQKAAKAILNRK
+1145 
-1158 AKIFLKWAPGHTDI
+1158 
-1172 EGNERADALA
+1172 
-1182 KEATKQTPKK
+1182 
-1192 SQTSLAFL
+1192 
-1200 GTKIKLLQRAS
+1200 
-1211 QAEEWRKYREKN
+1211 N

-1744 WQTIPETTFKET
+1744 WQTIPELPSQPASLPKQYNTKRTDWTTFKET

-1861 KQEYLRTKNRY
+1861 KREYLRTKNRY

-2143 LQLSFDGQTEK
+2143 LQLSFDGQTEE

-2237 TKLVN
+2237 TELVN

-2308 LSPRAREQQT
+2308 LSPRAVRQLYLACVTSVADYGCQIFWREQQT
-2318 ALNQRQKLQNQACRK
+2318 TLNQRQKLQNQACRK

-2342 AIPSEVEAALCP
+2342 AIPSEVEAALYP
-2354 PRVRLNNALRQ
+2354 PRIRLNNALRQ

-2372 LAPSHPLNIAIT
+2372 LAPSHPLNIAIN

-2403 DDSEEIK
+2403 EDSEKIQ
-2410 HYASMPWSSTM
+2410 HYASMPWSATT
-2421 PYKTNISKKSKKIE
+2421 PYRINISKKSKESE
-2435 AKHHKE
+2435 AEHHKE
-2441 LLEDEYLLLI
+2441 LLEDEHLLSI
-2451 YSDASATKEGKGIGV
+2451 YSDASATSKGKGVGV
-2466 GVAFYKGASLIAY
+2466 GVAFYKGASLIAH
-2479 EKVNIGYNQLVYNGE
+2479 EKANIGYNQLVYNGE
-2494 LEGITLGLEKAFDL
+2494 LEGITLGLEKAVDL
-2508 VDDYLEVRAAIFR
+2508 ADDYLEVRVYADNQAAIFR

-2555 VLGHQG
+2555 VPGHQG

-2733 ACNNYKALSVT
+2733 ACFGGK
-2744 SNKKDSLL
+2744 
-2752 DEGMEAGSLWTS
+2752 
-2764 TSEGNDQRG
+2764 
-2773 A
+2773 

>member
-1 MVLNTQENG
+1 MPAQHTAKGTKRAAGPAEQPAKRTTEQHSSESRLLFYAVPEEAIIPPVEGSKAATIASTDDDKRDVNSSFDERFLDNFDGIDWSLLSRFCKPPRTQTRSKSWIYSYGYRVSLRSNPNEIYFVCKFCHQRRLLDGILKVTQSTTSAIAHLRQAKVGHGFTKGGLKVPPNRAPGQQSLAMVAGSGVEISQEIANKLG
-10 QESQGPEAQINR
+10 NFNVQAFRYAAVTWLVENNHPLYELETPAFRSMISFANPEAEDALWKSANSVKAYAVRLYEFMVPQVIAELSQSLSKIHISFDGWTAKGGKRGLFGIVVHYANASGKLVDLPIALPQLTGAHTGERIADIVAQTLQKFEISLSKLGCFVLDNAYTNDTAVTYLAGQYGFTAAYHRLRCGPHTLNLIGQAIIFGKDPDSYDNDAEEHEAEEILIADWRKNGPLGVLIDVINYINTPQQYDLFNR
-22 EMDVE
+22 FQHLANAELPINDQNAILEPIKPVVTRWNSYYSCFERAIKLQHAVSNYANYHIQHTRNLDDIARRQGNKLPNVPSWMRSNGLTAIDWAMPPDSDTIDVE
-27 SPPATPTQNQQTP
+27 LPRIRQEIAELEGQIQNEIEMEATQPATPTQNLET
-40 SVFEIPILP
+40 SNIFEIPILP
-49 LNKRYANF
+49 PNKRQANF
-57 SPETTYRGRNPY
+57 SPEKTRTHRRTRSNFSPFIGSTLRNPF
-69 QNTSSPKPIA
+69 SS
-79 KNAEQAIYWARDL
+79 Q
-92 ILQASTMEE
+92 
-101 SHIAQNKLL
+101 
-110 ELLDVFRDYTE
+110 
-121 TGRVANQITEKLSAK
+121 
-136 LAYHSA
+136 
-142 TLANASQQATKTL
+142 
-155 KQATIAASNKA
+155 
-166 QPIAAQPTQKPAQS
+166 
-180 SYAAIAA
+180 
-187 NNSNQAWT
+187 
-195 TVQPRKKQ
+195 
-203 AQQAKKPASYYQT
+203 
-216 LVTLEDG
+216 
-223 QIISPLLVRN
+223 
-233 KINQAF
+233 
-239 QKAGI
+239 
-244 AGPVIQQVSTSRR
+244 
-257 NNLILTTTEGYSGE
+257 
-271 FLLKQVNTW
+271 
-280 QSQLPIKKAQPLESW
+280 
-295 TKLIVHGVPTT
+295 
-306 FDGAEN
+306 
-312 LQLLHTEIPTYN
+312 
-324 KNQTIVGNPYWLS
+324 
-337 RSWKNKQT
+337 
-345 SSIVIAFKSEEEA
+345 
-358 KKIGTEVSQREEI
+358 
-371 GDHDAIAITIQEGR
+371 
-385 LKFNIYNVYNQKN
+385 
-398 AENIKTFQRLLANT
+398 
-412 QLPISTLLLID
+412 
-423 ANEHHPWWDPGCK
+423 
-436 TSQDGQLLAD
+436 
-446 WIEDQDL
+446 
-453 SLLNTPGTATFFRPH
+453 
-468 LSRETTLDLT
+468 
-478 IATPDLAA
+478 
-486 KGETLETS
+486 
-494 FKGKCKAFRKA
+494 
-505 LFPPPPSTALPSFN
+505 
-519 NHQEKEWEWPA
+519 
-530 LSTTELERACS
+530 
-541 NKVKSSSP
+541 
-549 GPDAL
+549 
-554 SQDIITAAYQAQP
+554 
-567 NTFFKA
+567 
-573 YSLLF
+573 
-578 NYGYHPTCWRR
+578 
-589 ATGAIL
+589 
-595 KKPSKPDYST
+595 
-605 PKAYRVITLLSCLG
+605 
-619 KVTERIIAKRLG
+619 
-631 YLAETTNL
+631 
-639 LHDSQIGGRLK
+639 
-650 KSAIDA
+650 
-656 ALLLVDQIQHQKQQ
+656 
-670 GYTTSTVFLD
+670 
-680 VKGAFDHVSH
+680 
-690 NQFLDTLKRLGLPI
+690 
-704 SLITWAKTFLSNRSL
+704 
-719 RLAFDGQIEEFSE
+719 
-732 INAGIPQGSPV
+732 
-743 SPIFFLIYIRD
+743 
-754 LFPQIDGFQLSY
+754 
-766 IDDISIT
+766 
-773 TSSTSIKKNVKILQR
+773 
-788 EVNKLVTKG
+788 
-797 KQLAIEFDIA
+797 
-807 KTELIHYTKNKRRK
+807 
-821 EIPLELP
+821 
-828 SKEKIYHKDT
+828 
-838 IKWLGVYL
+838 
-846 DNKLSFREHVAIR
+846 
-859 ASQAKTAFNR
+859 
-869 LGRLANIDRGLSPF
+869 
-883 AIRQLYLAC
+883 
-892 VTSIADYGSPIYWR
+892 
-906 NQSFIKDQLQPL
+906 
-918 HNAACRKVL
+918 
-927 GVFKTAPAIPTS
+927 
-939 IEASLPS
+939 
-946 PAVRLSQTNR
+946 
-956 KYALRAIQLAPTH
+956 
-969 PITKA
+969 
-974 IARLQKTTLQQS
+974 
-986 KQPNKPRQLRAI
+986 
-998 TSSIPSTKEIE
+998 
-1009 EIISY
+1009 
-1014 RFRPWDSLNYNIS
+1014 
-1027 ISKKSKEEEA
+1027 
-1037 AAHKD
+1037 
-1042 YIQTIEDNSIVIYSD
+1042 
-1057 ASKTKDRDGIGV
+1057 
-1069 GLAVYN
+1069 
-1075 PNQEEIYAETKN
+1075 
-1087 IGEQQL
+1087 
-1093 VYNGELEG
+1093 
-1101 VTAAFEYA
+1101 
-1109 AKTAQKDQN
+1109 
-1118 IHVYADNQAAIYRL
+1118 
-1132 QSLSDKPGQQWVI
+1132 
-1145 RCQKAAKAILNRK
+1145 
-1158 AKIFLKWAPGHTDI
+1158 
-1172 EGNERADALA
+1172 
-1182 KEATKQTPKK
+1182 
-1192 SQTSLAFL
+1192 
-1200 GTKIKLLQRAS
+1200 
-1211 QAEEWRKYREKN
+1211 N

-1744 WQTIPETTFKET
+1744 WQTIPELPSQPASLPKQYNTKRTDWTTFKET

-1861 KQEYLRTKNRY
+1861 KREYLRTKNRY

-1965 CCKVKATSPGPD
+1965 CC
-1977 LISQEVIQKV
+1977 
-1987 YSAQPEALFRI
+1987 
-1998 YSTLF
+1998 
-2003 NLGYHPRCWRKA
+2003 YHPRCWRKA

-2143 LQLSFDGQTEK
+2143 LQLSFDGQTEE

-2237 TKLVN
+2237 TELVN

-2308 LSPRAREQQT
+2308 LSPRAVRQLYLACITSVADYGCQIFWREQQT

-2421 PYKTNISKKSKKIE
+2421 PYKTNISKKSKEIE

-2441 LLEDEYLLLI
+2441 LLEDEYLLSI

-2508 VDDYLEVRAAIFR
+2508 ADDYLEVRVYADNQAAIFR

-2555 VLGHQG
+2555 VPGHQG

-2708 AFLLDTTVGVQ
+2708 AFLLDTTPLKQ
-2719 ATIAFI
+2719 ATKQLEGRGKLGQFGALYSVIPVF
-2725 KETRAATQ
+2725 ETLLHELEERVKSFEYVNYEEPGAPEDHLPINLRAAWSKANAYYFKLDSSPFYYAATILHPY
-2733 ACNNYKALSVT
+2733 YKRYCDRSWRLKPEWLRA
-2744 SNKKDSLL
+2744 
-2752 DEGMEAGSLWTS
+2752 
-2764 TSEGNDQRG
+2764 
-2773 A
+2773 